1 VGIVDMCKR
10 VKRSICRVVGDPQL
24 GINRFGSP
32 NFSDMKTGSS
42 TLIVDNKQNK
52 SWILKES

>member
-1 VGIVDMCKR
+1 VARTCSCGGGSVGMVDMCKR

-32 NFSDMKTGSS
+32 
-42 TLIVDNKQNK
+42 LILGYED
-52 SWILKES
+52 WIAALHRR